1 MEIVLVA
8 MLDKLGFPDPLG
20 RGEDVNER
28 GESRGVELRL
38 ESREVELRLDLRLRL
53 YERLS
58 RGIVQRGELSSEN
71 KQRVQTAH
79 FYVFQEFPRVAAV

>member
-38 ESREVELRLDLRLRL
+38 ELRLRL

-58 RGIVQRGELSSEN
+58 RGIVQRGELSSRN
-71 KQRVQTAH
+71 KQRVQIAH